1 MVFKLKKRTKII
13 LKIILAIIAVSV
25 TGFVILVNRMESN
38 LEKLMALDIKNINL
52 SSVPDGKYS
61 GSYSSFPVSA
71 KVEVTVRNH
80 EIVDIELIE
89 HNHGRGEAAEVIP
102 EKVVEAQ
109 SLKVDIIS
117 SATYSS
123 KVILKSIENALSN
136 VNDN

>member
-1 MVFKLKKRTKII
+1 MKRKSKII
-13 LKIILAIIAVSV
+13 LFIILAIVGIAIV
-25 TGFVILVNRMESN
+25 GFVFVMKNIESN
-38 LEKLMALDIKNINL
+38 LEELKATEILNIDV
-52 SSVPDGKYS
+52 SSVSDGKYS

-71 KVEVTVRNH
+71 RVEVTVRNH

-109 SLKVDIIS
+109 SPKVDIIT

-123 KVILKSIENALSN
+123 KVILKAIEDALLKATK
-136 VNDN
+136 

>member
-1 MVFKLKKRTKII
+1 M
-13 LKIILAIIAVSV
+13 
-25 TGFVILVNRMESN
+25 
-38 LEKLMALDIKNINL
+38 KNIDV
-52 SSVPDGKYS
+52 SSVPDDKYS
-61 GSYSSFPVSA
+61 GPYCSFPVSA

-109 SLKVDIIS
+109 SLKVDVIT

-123 KVILKSIENALSN
+123 KVTLKAIENAVLN
-136 VNDN
+136 ANDS

>member
-1 MVFKLKKRTKII
+1 M
-13 LKIILAIIAVSV
+13 
-25 TGFVILVNRMESN
+25 NRIESN
-38 LEKLMALDIKNINL
+38 LEKLIALDIQNIDV
-52 SSVPDGKYS
+52 SSVPDGKYT
-61 GSYSSFPVSA
+61 GSYSVFPVSA

-109 SLKVDIIS
+109 SLKVDVIT

-123 KVILKSIENALSN
+123 KVILKAIEDALLKATE
-136 VNDN
+136 